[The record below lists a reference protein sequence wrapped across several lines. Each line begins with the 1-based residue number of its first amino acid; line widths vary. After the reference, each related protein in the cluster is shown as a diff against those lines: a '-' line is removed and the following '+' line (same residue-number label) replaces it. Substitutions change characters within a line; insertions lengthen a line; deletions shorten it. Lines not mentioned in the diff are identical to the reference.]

1 MHAMR
6 PKCSVPC
13 LFRLSF
19 CSCCAVSFC
28 TIAAKTNARNAGAW
42 YQLSDDIR
50 SASVYTHQSTANY
63 TVSQKRIPGIL
74 ATARARTVGF
84 YNSGLTSASASL
96 PGKFQDIP
104 GPKAYSRTF
113 QVLEILQT
121 QFQDFPG
128 GVGTLKLARSC

>member
-1 MHAMR
+1 MFR
-6 PKCSVPC
+6 TVSVSSK
-13 LFRLSF
+13 LLQLLSGVLLYDSGEDERQERR
-19 CSCCAVSFC
+19 CVVPAQ
-28 TIAAKTNARNAGAW
+28 R
-42 YQLSDDIR
+42 R
-50 SASVYTHQSTANY
+50 HQIGICVHTPV